1 MYLFSKLWYQGCLKI
16 RSDYIELNCVDLSN
30 IKGLK
35 CDKFWIIYS
44 RILQV
49 PQTLWRLLSNCWRL
63 RFFFRAFSNV
73 WNQPIF
79 HDAAKT
85 VQIGMCQLR
94 MIFVSSQ
101 GEYKRDKRESILR
114 CTDDA
119 DQGFVTFCTSSIA
132 FLSRRNLVFH
142 VLSDE
147 KMYSPCG
154 LLVLQIFPAEER
166 TSTWHQSG
174 ARLWKLLLV
183 LKSLSG
189 ASVAH
194 QKGSLCGSWC
204 TPKAVQRVRT
214 PGAELQQPV

>member
-1 MYLFSKLWYQGCLKI
+1 MYLLSKLWYQGCLKI
-16 RSDYIELNCVDLSN
+16 RSDYWIELCRSIKHKKAWNVTNFRLYIPQYCKCHKFYEDYWVIVD
-30 IKGLK
+30 
-35 CDKFWIIYS
+35 
-44 RILQV
+44 
-49 PQTLWRLLSNCWRL
+49 RL
-63 RFFFRAFSNV
+63 RFFFCAFSYV

-85 VQIGMCQLR
+85 VQIGTCQPR

-101 GEYKRDKRESILR
+101 REYKRDKRESILR

-119 DQGFVTFCTSSIA
+119 DQGLVTFCTSSIA
-132 FLSRRNLVFH
+132 FQSKRNLMFH

-147 KMYSPCG
+147 NMYPPCG
-154 LLVLQIFPAEER
+154 LLVLQIFQAEER
-166 TSTWHQSG
+166 TSTSHQSG
-174 ARLWKLLLV
+174 ARLWKLV
-183 LKSLSG
+183 LKNLSG

-214 PGAELQQPV
+214 PGAELRQPV